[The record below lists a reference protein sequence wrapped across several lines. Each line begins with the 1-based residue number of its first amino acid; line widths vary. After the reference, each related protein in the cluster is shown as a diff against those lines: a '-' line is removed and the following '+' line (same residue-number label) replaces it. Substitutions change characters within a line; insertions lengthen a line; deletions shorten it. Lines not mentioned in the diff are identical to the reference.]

1 MTGPTIKIDSDN
13 VLAREVDGEI
23 VILDLRRQHY
33 IGGNPSVTVMWPL
46 LEQGATREQL
56 LEALLTKFGVRRA
69 RADADLSAFLTSLE
83 EFGLLASGPAAAP
96 ADG

>member
-56 LEALLTKFGVRRA
+56 LEALLTKFGVTRA

-83 EFGLLASGPAAAP
+83 EFGLLAGGPS
-96 ADG
+96 ADGR

>member
-1 MTGPTIKIDSDN
+1 MTGPTIKIDGDN

-56 LEALLTKFGVRRA
+56 LAALLTNFGVTRR

-83 EFGLLASGPAAAP
+83 EFGLLAGGPAA
-96 ADG
+96 DGR

>member
-56 LEALLTKFGVRRA
+56 LDALLTKFEVTRR

-83 EFGLLASGPAAAP
+83 EFGLLAGGPAA
-96 ADG
+96 DGR

>member
-1 MTGPTIKIDSDN
+1 MTGPTIKIDGDN

-56 LEALLTKFGVRRA
+56 LDALLTNFGVTRR